1 MSTRTLRLSI
11 SVASIVVVACLS
23 TVALAGSS
31 VQVAAGPY
39 VITPKTYWTSL
50 KMSCAAGDAPCEG
63 VISLETAA
71 AIKPYATRPK
81 AKARVADV
89 AYAIPA
95 GTTKLI
101 KARVYGPAL
110 AQAIKTHRVTLRL
123 TAWESGVTTPVA
135 TRVAVFTLTHP

>member
-1 MSTRTLRLSI
+1 
-11 SVASIVVVACLS
+11 
-23 TVALAGSS
+23 
-31 VQVAAGPY
+31 
-39 VITPKTYWTSL
+39 
-50 KMSCAAGDAPCEG
+50 MSCAAGDAPCQG

-135 TRVAVFTLTHP
+135 TQVHVTPSRSGENVSVTVAAGALLGPVLVTTIL